1 MELVHFQPLP
11 GSDGHV
17 TGYLHTPITEMAV
30 RRERFPTVVLCPGG
44 AYIGC
49 SLREADPVA
58 LRFFARGYQVFTLI
72 YSTGE
77 KAKDFQPLKE
87 LSETFRLIRE
97 KAADYWVDPERMAV
111 CGFSA
116 GGHLAASLGTLWN
129 DEEFLRHYDNHGG
142 QNRPNAMVLCYPVIT
157 ADEHAHVMSLCNV
170 SGCQPG
176 TPGYEYFSLDK
187 HVSQDT
193 CPAFLWHTMEDDCV
207 PVENS
212 LKMLAA
218 LHNAGV
224 PAEAHFF
231 PHGGHG
237 MSVCTQETGSPDAYN
252 ARWMDLCLDWLTTPL
267 AISCKPWQHGI
278 RHGGRPSWKSW
289 ATPCPDCAHWRKTI
303 FPPCWRFTRA
313 TPFTS
318 PSPRRGRPPWRTAK
332 RTQLPSL
339 LGAGKSTSC
348 FWGCS
353 KKASLPPS

>member
-1 MELVHFQPLP
+1 MELVHFQPIP

-129 DEEFLRHYDNHGG
+129 DEEFLQHYDSHGG

-157 ADEHAHVMSLCNV
+157 ATMFTHYGSIDTISNGHAKDGETIEHWSV
-170 SGCQPG
+170 
-176 TPGYEYFSLDK
+176 EK
-187 HVSQDT
+187 HVDADT
-193 CPAFLWHTMEDDCV
+193 APAFM
-207 PVENS
+207 
-212 LKMLAA
+212 KQQAGGAA
-218 LHNAGV
+218 LKKCG
-224 PAEAHFF
+224 
-231 PHGGHG
+231 
-237 MSVCTQETGSPDAYN
+237 GSP
-252 ARWMDLCLDWLTTPL
+252 
-267 AISCKPWQHGI
+267 
-278 RHGGRPSWKSW
+278 
-289 ATPCPDCAHWRKTI
+289 
-303 FPPCWRFTRA
+303 
-313 TPFTS
+313 
-318 PSPRRGRPPWRTAK
+318 
-332 RTQLPSL
+332 
-339 LGAGKSTSC
+339 
-348 FWGCS
+348 
-353 KKASLPPS
+353 

>member
-1 MELVHFQPLP
+1 MELVHFQPIP

-44 AYIGC
+44 GYSMC
-49 SLREADPVA
+49 SMREADPVA

-129 DEEFLRHYDNHGG
+129 DEEFLQHYDNHGG

-157 ADEHAHVMSLCNV
+157 ADEFAHEGSIRNV

-252 ARWMDLCLDWLTTPL
+252 ARWMDLCLGWLDNTF
-267 AISCKPWQHGI
+267 GY
-278 RHGGRPSWKSW
+278 
-289 ATPCPDCAHWRKTI
+289 
-303 FPPCWRFTRA
+303 
-313 TPFTS
+313 
-318 PSPRRGRPPWRTAK
+318 
-332 RTQLPSL
+332 QL
-339 LGAGKSTSC
+339 
-348 FWGCS
+348 
-353 KKASLPPS
+353 

>member
-1 MELVHFQPLP
+1 MELVHFQPIP

-30 RRERFPTVVLCPGG
+30 RRESFPTVVLCPGG

-116 GGHLAASLGTLWN
+116 GGRLAASLGTLWN

-157 ADEHAHVMSLCNV
+157 ADESAHEGSIRNV

-212 LKMLAA
+212 IKMLYC
-218 LHNAGV
+218 
-224 PAEAHFF
+224 PAQRR
-231 PHGGHG
+231 G
-237 MSVCTQETGSPDAYN
+237 
-252 ARWMDLCLDWLTTPL
+252 ARRGPL
-267 AISCKPWQHGI
+267 LP
-278 RHGGRPSWKSW
+278 
-289 ATPCPDCAHWRKTI
+289 
-303 FPPCWRFTRA
+303 
-313 TPFTS
+313 
-318 PSPRRGRPPWRTAK
+318 PRRPRHVRVHPGDR
-332 RTQLPSL
+332 LPRRL
-339 LGAGKSTSC
+339 
-348 FWGCS
+348 
-353 KKASLPPS
+353 

>member
-1 MELVHFQPLP
+1 MELVHFQPIP

-17 TGYLHTPITEMAV
+17 AGYLHTPITEMAV

-97 KAADYWVDPERMAV
+97 KAADYWVGTR
-111 CGFSA
+111 SA
-116 GGHLAASLGTLWN
+116 WPCAGSPPAGASAASLGTLWN
-129 DEEFLRHYDNHGG
+129 DEEFLQHYDNHGG

-157 ADEHAHVMSLCNV
+157 ADEFAHEGSIRNV

-237 MSVCTQETGSPDAYN
+237 MSVCTQETGSPTLTTPGGWICA
-252 ARWMDLCLDWLTTPL
+252 WTGWTTPL
-267 AISCKPWQHGI
+267 AICCNAARWDTTERKERWQALRQGYYLKEKRRRI
-278 RHGGRPSWKSW
+278 LLD
-289 ATPCPDCAHWRKTI
+289 T
-303 FPPCWRFTRA
+303 
-313 TPFTS
+313 TPF
-318 PSPRRGRPPWRTAK
+318 
-332 RTQLPSL
+332 
-339 LGAGKSTSC
+339 SC
-348 FWGCS
+348 C
-353 KKASLPPS
+353 

>member
-1 MELVHFQPLP
+1 MELVHFQPIP

-129 DEEFLRHYDNHGG
+129 DGEFLRHYDNHGG
-142 QNRPNAMVLCYPVIT
+142 QTGP
-157 ADEHAHVMSLCNV
+157 
-170 SGCQPG
+170 
-176 TPGYEYFSLDK
+176 TPWF
-187 HVSQDT
+187 
-193 CPAFLWHTMEDDCV
+193 C
-207 PVENS
+207 
-212 LKMLAA
+212 
-218 LHNAGV
+218 
-224 PAEAHFF
+224 
-231 PHGGHG
+231 
-237 MSVCTQETGSPDAYN
+237 
-252 ARWMDLCLDWLTTPL
+252 
-267 AISCKPWQHGI
+267 
-278 RHGGRPSWKSW
+278 
-289 ATPCPDCAHWRKTI
+289 ATR
-303 FPPCWRFTRA
+303 
-313 TPFTS
+313 S
-318 PSPRRGRPPWRTAK
+318 SPR
-332 RTQLPSL
+332 
-339 LGAGKSTSC
+339 TSM
-348 FWGCS
+348 
-353 KKASLPPS
+353 PT